1 MLHRAATNAYSWWWA
16 SHIRTKQSKWLE
28 QNLHDVEEKVQFML
42 KIIDDD
48 GDSFAQ
54 RAEMYYR
61 KRPELINLVEEYFR
75 AYRAIAERYDHLSRE
90 LQHANRTI
98 ATVYPE
104 KVQFAMDDEEENV
117 PKGSGDTLPKA
128 LPSLPKSTIPK
139 IPNIPKKDFLVPT
152 PAISKRKQLK
162 KTISSIIAAT
172 CSGLSKI
179 EALDE
184 IDKLQKEILMLQTE
198 KEFVKSSYE
207 RGAARYWE
215 IESQITE
222 MQSRVSDLQDEF
234 GIGTV
239 IEDDEAR
246 SLMSTTALKSCQGTL
261 AQLQEKQE
269 RVAEEARVER
279 QKLKETREKLQAL
292 KHQFLPNQTQ
302 QPQHSQDHETLSHQF
317 LPNQMEELEL
327 STEQESPTTSVDMDL
342 ELLREKIKEQ
352 LELNSKTTVTAPDVA
367 ERIDELVEKV
377 ITLEAAVSSQTALV
391 RRLRL
396 ETDELQ
402 THVQTLEEDK
412 ETLIE
417 DSDKMSTKLIEL
429 EEELSRVQSLNRS
442 VEDQNKHL
450 QTHFTEASYALDHL
464 SEKLQGVKLVMEAK
478 DMTWFQEE
486 RAVSDILTEKEFE
499 EHEDLLPQ
507 GNGSALSE
515 DITHEEGKKDENPD
529 YSSSV
534 KAEEENFTQYNPGN
548 ILVTSENMKTGN
560 QEEKGHVPDLSHS
573 AKAPD
578 TPEKG
583 EELKE
588 QKEDEKQE
596 LGYPVDSNSDIED
609 QDLGMEEGDQPN
621 WRQLFINGL
630 EHREKTLLDEYTSI
644 LRSYKEVK
652 KKLTEAEKKNRDSF
666 FESALQIRELK
677 NANALKDEEIRSL
690 RQNIS
695 PQTNPGENWDTSL
708 TEDKPSQQ
716 GEAHASISR
725 EASSKFSNIPS
736 LNPEQQSVTGSLDNQ
751 SIQGKEESMASGS
764 MKKSPTKSEQG
775 EIKEIPVD
783 ESLAVVTTEEKIR
796 ADIDDILEENLE
808 FWLRFSTSYH
818 QVQKFQT
825 SIQDLQAELLKLKE
839 DKKNEGG
846 TKQQSTKS
854 DARPIYTHMRE
865 IQTEL
870 SLWLEHNAL
879 LKEELQGRFS
889 SLCNLQEEI
898 SRILDADSNAQ
909 EAELSYYQAAKFQG
923 ELLNMKQENK
933 KVKEELQKG
942 LDRVRALQLEV
953 ERTLSQLDE
962 DFEISK
968 SKSHPSNWKNSVNR
982 TRIPLRSF
990 LFGVKLKKQKPSFF
1004 ACMSPTLQ
1012 KQYSDLT
1019 AGLPP

>member
-1 MLHRAATNAYSWWWA
+1 MA
-16 SHIRTKQSKWLE
+16 
-28 QNLHDVEEKVQFML
+28 DVEEKVQFML

-172 CSGLSKI
+172 CSGLSKT

-327 STEQESPTTSVDMDL
+327 STEQESLTTSVDMDL

-396 ETDELQ
+396 ETNELQ
-402 THVQTLEEDK
+402 TQVRTLEENK

-464 SEKLQGVKLVMEAK
+464 SEKLQGVKLDMEAK

-486 RAVSDILTEKEFE
+486 RAVLDVLTEKEFE
-499 EHEDLLPQ
+499 EHEDLLPR
-507 GNGSALSE
+507 GNVSALSKDME
-515 DITHEEGKKDENPD
+515 TNEEGKKDENPN

-534 KAEEENFTQYNPGN
+534 KAKEENFT
-548 ILVTSENMKTGN
+548 
-560 QEEKGHVPDLSHS
+560 
-573 AKAPD
+573 
-578 TPEKG
+578 
-583 EELKE
+583 
-588 QKEDEKQE
+588 
-596 LGYPVDSNSDIED
+596 
-609 QDLGMEEGDQPN
+609 
-621 WRQLFINGL
+621 
-630 EHREKTLLDEYTSI
+630 
-644 LRSYKEVK
+644 
-652 KKLTEAEKKNRDSF
+652 
-666 FESALQIRELK
+666 
-677 NANALKDEEIRSL
+677 
-690 RQNIS
+690 
-695 PQTNPGENWDTSL
+695 
-708 TEDKPSQQ
+708 
-716 GEAHASISR
+716 
-725 EASSKFSNIPS
+725 
-736 LNPEQQSVTGSLDNQ
+736 
-751 SIQGKEESMASGS
+751 
-764 MKKSPTKSEQG
+764 
-775 EIKEIPVD
+775 
-783 ESLAVVTTEEKIR
+783 
-796 ADIDDILEENLE
+796 
-808 FWLRFSTSYH
+808 
-818 QVQKFQT
+818 
-825 SIQDLQAELLKLKE
+825 
-839 DKKNEGG
+839 
-846 TKQQSTKS
+846 
-854 DARPIYTHMRE
+854 
-865 IQTEL
+865 
-870 SLWLEHNAL
+870 
-879 LKEELQGRFS
+879 
-889 SLCNLQEEI
+889 
-898 SRILDADSNAQ
+898 
-909 EAELSYYQAAKFQG
+909 
-923 ELLNMKQENK
+923 
-933 KVKEELQKG
+933 
-942 LDRVRALQLEV
+942 
-953 ERTLSQLDE
+953 
-962 DFEISK
+962 
-968 SKSHPSNWKNSVNR
+968 
-982 TRIPLRSF
+982 
-990 LFGVKLKKQKPSFF
+990 
-1004 ACMSPTLQ
+1004 
-1012 KQYSDLT
+1012 
-1019 AGLPP
+1019 

>member
-104 KVQFAMDDEEENV
+104 KVQFAMDDEEEN
-117 PKGSGDTLPKA
+117 
-128 LPSLPKSTIPK
+128 
-139 IPNIPKKDFLVPT
+139 KDFLVPT

-172 CSGLSKI
+172 CSGLSKT

-184 IDKLQKEILMLQTE
+184 IDKIQKEILMLQTE

-234 GIGTV
+234 GIGT
-239 IEDDEAR
+239 
-246 SLMSTTALKSCQGTL
+246 
-261 AQLQEKQE
+261 KQE
-269 RVAEEARVER
+269 RVAEEAR
-279 QKLKETREKLQAL
+279 
-292 KHQFLPNQTQ
+292 
-302 QPQHSQDHETLSHQF
+302 HSQDHETLSHQF

-327 STEQESPTTSVDMDL
+327 STEQESLTTS
-342 ELLREKIKEQ
+342 
-352 LELNSKTTVTAPDVA
+352 TTVTAPDVA

-396 ETDELQ
+396 ETNELQ
-402 THVQTLEEDK
+402 TQVRTLEENK

-464 SEKLQGVKLVMEAK
+464 SEKLQ
-478 DMTWFQEE
+478 
-486 RAVSDILTEKEFE
+486 
-499 EHEDLLPQ
+499 DLLPQ

-515 DITHEEGKKDENPD
+515 DMETHEEGKKDENPD

-534 KAEEENFTQYNPGN
+534 KAEEENFTQYNP
-548 ILVTSENMKTGN
+548 
-560 QEEKGHVPDLSHS
+560 
-573 AKAPD
+573 
-578 TPEKG
+578 
-583 EELKE
+583 
-588 QKEDEKQE
+588 
-596 LGYPVDSNSDIED
+596 VDSNPDIED

-630 EHREKTLLDEYTSI
+630 EHREKALLDEYTSI
-644 LRSYKEVK
+644 LRSYK
-652 KKLTEAEKKNRDSF
+652 
-666 FESALQIRELK
+666 
-677 NANALKDEEIRSL
+677 EIRSL

-725 EASSKFSNIPS
+725 EASSKFSKIPS
-736 LNPEQQSVTGSLDNQ
+736 LNPEQQS
-751 SIQGKEESMASGS
+751 
-764 MKKSPTKSEQG
+764 
-775 EIKEIPVD
+775 
-783 ESLAVVTTEEKIR
+783 TTEEKIR

-818 QVQKFQT
+818 QIQKFQT

-870 SLWLEHNAL
+870 TLWLEHNAL